1 MSSYLKFYLAPKKVR
16 ERYVDGKPMEEK
28 LTEGKPMA
36 LLSYS
41 RNHPIYQAFYE
52 GCNIAYAFGKE
63 GEEKY
68 TEITS
73 DMFEDAI
80 EAVDVDIK
88 STEQRLEV
96 DYKVM
101 KANFCYEVYE
111 GILSSEKYLAEL
123 KENKEMLVNLKDFL
137 LESVHHSDFEKIL
150 ANVD

>member
-1 MSSYLKFYLAPKKVR
+1 MSSYLTFYLVPQKVR
-16 ERYVDGKPMEEK
+16 ERYVEGKPEEEK
-28 LTEGKPMA
+28 LTEGKPMT

-41 RNHPIYQAFYE
+41 RNHPVYQAFNE
-52 GCNIAYAFGKE
+52 GCNVTYAFNKE

-73 DMFEDAI
+73 DMFDDAI
-80 EAVDVDIK
+80 ETVDEEIK

-101 KANFCYEVYE
+101 KANFCDEVYE
-111 GILSSEKYLAEL
+111 EILSFEKYLTEL
-123 KENKEMLVNLKDFL
+123 KENKEILVNLKDFL
-137 LESVHHSDFEKIL
+137 LESVNHSDFEKIL